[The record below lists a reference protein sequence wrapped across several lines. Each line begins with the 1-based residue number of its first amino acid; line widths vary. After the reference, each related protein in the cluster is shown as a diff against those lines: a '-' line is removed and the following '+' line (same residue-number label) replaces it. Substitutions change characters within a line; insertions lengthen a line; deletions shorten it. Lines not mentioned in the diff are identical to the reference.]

1 MVVISYSSASSTCS
15 IEKTYFLS
23 IGGIGV
29 RSLPPSPNF
38 NEERNNLFSVSVSVS
53 FPLNPTNRFSSSSA
67 SLYSIALLALVLAP
81 YPYPD
86 PEGTPISTCTLPL
99 PLPAGYTPSLNVL
112 PLNGA
117 KLLGT
122 ALNDFLFSLDVL
134 GDCGRGGG
142 EGEDEERETDRG
154 LGLT

>member
-38 NEERNNLFSVSVSVS
+38 NEERNNLFSASVSVS

-67 SLYSIALLALVLAP
+67 SLYSIALIALVLAPYP

-86 PEGTPISTCTLPL
+86 PEGTPISTGILPL

-134 GDCGRGGG
+134 GD
-142 EGEDEERETDRG
+142 
-154 LGLT
+154 

>member
-1 MVVISYSSASSTCS
+1 MVVISYSSALSTCS
-15 IEKTYFLS
+15 QEKSYFLS

-81 YPYPD
+81 YPYPYPD
-86 PEGTPISTCTLPL
+86 PVGTPISTCTP

-112 PLNGA
+112 PLNGV

-134 GDCGRGGG
+134 GD
-142 EGEDEERETDRG
+142 
-154 LGLT
+154 